1 MGGKSK
7 VSKRKKKLRPPSS
20 DSDDSSS
27 HREWINRI
35 EKLYNKH
42 VRNKRSRSRSRARR
56 RDRKRTSSLSPSRGT
71 PQFREP
77 PQSPGFRSSRSSSRY
92 SRRSSFET
100 DRRSILSVSG
110 NPRGAA
116 ETAVRDTHIP
126 CDVSHAEK
134 QSPIQDELIIHNDVV
149 LPDEILGI
157 LGEDPSAEI
166 SSSFSLH
173 SALSARW
180 SHILSKGL
188 SEIDVASLLD
198 KCKKPS
204 NCPLLTPPVINPEIR
219 ALLPHNMLKKD
230 AAYVSFQTKLSAGI
244 IGLGKGIDKLLNDS
258 ANHQDLHTSSLLPL
272 LSDAGKILNGLFFD
286 LSMARR
292 SFIFPY
298 LNKNTK
304 DILEPCPPSEF
315 LFGSDLCEKVKAAKS
330 LQNACQDLKTAP
342 TPQRYKTT
350 NQSVSYKGKKMEE
363 GKQRQQPYSR
373 QLNRYRPTH
382 RRGVE
387 SHKGHI
393 PKARQRDNYRG
404 KN

>member
-1 MGGKSK
+1 
-7 VSKRKKKLRPPSS
+7 
-20 DSDDSSS
+20 
-27 HREWINRI
+27 
-35 EKLYNKH
+35 
-42 VRNKRSRSRSRARR
+42 
-56 RDRKRTSSLSPSRGT
+56 
-71 PQFREP
+71 
-77 PQSPGFRSSRSSSRY
+77 
-92 SRRSSFET
+92 
-100 DRRSILSVSG
+100 
-110 NPRGAA
+110 
-116 ETAVRDTHIP
+116 
-126 CDVSHAEK
+126 
-134 QSPIQDELIIHNDVV
+134 
-149 LPDEILGI
+149 
-157 LGEDPSAEI
+157 
-166 SSSFSLH
+166 
-173 SALSARW
+173 
-180 SHILSKGL
+180 
-188 SEIDVASLLD
+188 
-198 KCKKPS
+198 
-204 NCPLLTPPVINPEIR
+204 
-219 ALLPHNMLKKD
+219 MLKKD

-350 NQSVSYKGKKMEE
+350 NQSVSYKGKKIEE

-382 RRGVE
+382 RKGVE
-387 SHKGHI
+387 SRKGHI
-393 PKARQRDNYRG
+393 PKAR
-404 KN
+404 